1 MASKGTGFHPLDAD
15 YTQGRAEAIA
25 EAEAIA
31 RRMDG
36 LARKVGFVKADAFT
50 AAQEASNG

>member
-15 YTQGRAEAIA
+15 YTRGRAEAIA

-36 LARKVGFVKADAFT
+36 LARKVAIAKIG
-50 AAQEASNG
+50 EAK